1 MKRFVLLAFLL
12 AATAPLAGC
21 VVAPGGGGGWCVW
34 HPYRCR

>member
-21 VVAPGGGGGWCVW
+21 VVGPGGGGWCVW